1 MEIAADFDEEL
12 IRIPGFVLE
21 LEVNT
26 VKKRTEMYFNSELS
40 FRRRIELE
48 GKDSNVMIIDLL
60 DERKTRIINVYRTFN
75 PVGMTARN
83 KFLQQLKIL
92 KHAFTNNCIILGDFN
107 LDYAKK
113 YDQNYVHKSCLKI
126 LRNICLI
133 KTWYS

>member
-26 VKKRTEMYFNSELS
+26 VKKRTEMYINSELS

-60 DERKTRIINVYRTFN
+60 DERKTRIINVYRTL
-75 PVGMTARN
+75 T
-83 KFLQQLKIL
+83 QLE
-92 KHAFTNNCIILGDFN
+92 
-107 LDYAKK
+107 
-113 YDQNYVHKSCLKI
+113 
-126 LRNICLI
+126 
-133 KTWYS
+133 